1 MKQSK
6 TLTLLFFTL
15 IQFALSAQIS
25 QTVRGSVK
33 DKDTKAPLI
42 GANVII
48 TSLDPIKGASVDFNG
63 NFIITDVPIGRL
75 DIRVTYIGYEPKTM
89 TNLELTSGKE
99 LILNLSLQESLVM
112 KEVVVKGE
120 KDKVDAQNKMT
131 SVSARTFSIDE
142 SMRYAGSL
150 NDVARMAQNFAGVQ
164 GADDSR
170 NDIVIRG
177 NSPTGVL
184 FRFEDID
191 IPNPNHFA
199 LNGTTGGPVSILN
212 NNVLDNSDFMT
223 GAFPA
228 EYGNALAGVFDL
240 KMRSGNNQKH
250 EFLGQFGFNGIEAM
264 AEGPINK
271 KKFSSYLISY
281 RYSTLKLFQLMGINF
296 GTGTSVPDYQD
307 LSIKLDFPNKKGK
320 TSIWGIGGISAV
332 KFLDSENDEPNLFAE
347 NGEDLIF
354 NSNIGAAGV
363 TNTFRLNDQSYIKT
377 SLAIDGT
384 FNEISNDTLNPFTNE
399 YHSFYRNTTLEGKQS
414 LNIVYNN
421 KLSPRHL
428 IKIGLY
434 NQRRY
439 YNLRDS
445 VHIRAD
451 TITIPISGQTI
462 VTKPYWY
469 NITNDKGA
477 TYFVQ
482 PFVQWQYRINEKL
495 TLNTGIHSQF
505 FLLNSTYAIEPRAG
519 LKYNIGKQTSIAIA
533 YGLHNQLAPNRL
545 FFRQLTDNQ
554 GNTVLN
560 SEGEPVVPNRNLE
573 MTRSNHFVIAIDQNI
588 GKQTRLKIEAYYQLI
603 DNAPVQN
610 ISSYYSV
617 LNYGANYDLIFPDTL
632 INNGTGKNFGVEL
645 TLERFLNN
653 GFYYLLTSS
662 LYKSTYKGNDGIER
676 NTAFNGNYTSNF
688 LIGKE
693 FILKS
698 KKTEQK
704 ATNKIIAD
712 VKFTLN
718 GGQRYIPIDIDQS
731 RQNGSVV
738 YDFDNAFNPQYD
750 DYMRMDLKLGY
761 KRNGKKITQEWSVNL
776 QNLTNRKN
784 IFQQVYN
791 ETTQTVET
799 RFQTG
804 FLPIAQYKI
813 LF

>member
-1 MKQSK
+1 MIKSF
-6 TLTLLFFTL
+6 LLFTLLFSISF
-15 IQFALSAQIS
+15 FGFSQIT
-25 QTVRGSVK
+25 QTIRGTVK
-33 DKDTKAPLI
+33 DKDTKTPLI
-42 GANVII
+42 GANVVI
-48 TSLDPIKGASVDFNG
+48 TSVEPLQGASVDVYG
-63 NFIITDVPIGRL
+63 NFTITEVNIGRIDL
-75 DIRVTYIGYEPKTM
+75 QISYIGYETKTLP
-89 TNLELTSGKE
+89 NIELSSGKE
-99 LILNLSLQESLVM
+99 LILNVELEESIVM
-112 KEVVVKGE
+112 KEVVITGE
-120 KDKVDAQNKMT
+120 KDKVEAQNKMT

-240 KMRSGNNQKH
+240 KMRAGNNQKH
-250 EFLGQFGFNGIEAM
+250 EFLGQFGFNGLEFM
-264 AEGPINK
+264 AEGPISK
-271 KKFSSYLISY
+271 KNFSSYLISY

-332 KFLDSENDEPNLFAE
+332 TFLDSENEEPNLFAE

-354 NSNIGAAGV
+354 NSKIGAAGIS
-363 TNTFRLNDQSYIKT
+363 NIYRLNNQSFIKT
-377 SLAIDGT
+377 SLSIDGT
-384 FNEISNDTLNPFTNE
+384 FNEISNDTLNPYLTT
-399 YHSFYRNTTLEGKQS
+399 YHPKYRNTTLEGKQS
-414 LNIVYNN
+414 LNFVYSN

-428 IKIGLY
+428 LKVGVY

-445 VHIRAD
+445 VHFSSD
-451 TITIPISGQTI
+451 TITFLNQTFI
-462 VTKPYWY
+462 TEPYWY

-477 TYFVQ
+477 TYFIQ
-482 PFVQWQYRINEKL
+482 PFAQWQFRINEKT

-505 FLLNSTYAIEPRAG
+505 FTLNNTYAIEPRAG
-519 LKYNIGKQTSIAIA
+519 IKYQIGKKTSIALA

-545 FFRQLTDNQ
+545 FFRQLTDDSGNTIVDSE
-554 GNTVLN
+554 GNTVI
-560 SEGEPVVPNRNLE
+560 PNRDLE
-573 MTRSNHFVIAIDQNI
+573 MTRSNHFVLALDQNI
-588 GKQTRLKIEAYYQLI
+588 GPNTRLKIETYYQLI

-610 ISSYYSV
+610 ITTYYSV

-632 INNGTGKNFGVEL
+632 INNGTGQNYGVEL

-653 GFYYLLTSS
+653 GFYYLFTGS
-662 LYKSTYKGNDGIER
+662 LYQSTYKGSDGIER

-693 FILKS
+693 IELNS
-698 KKTEQK
+698 KQK
-704 ATNKIIAD
+704 QTKANNRLIVD

-718 GGQRYIPIDIDQS
+718 GGQRYIPIDEEES
-731 RQNGSVV
+731 RVNNRAV
-738 YDFDNAFNPQYD
+738 YDFDNAFDPQYA

-776 QNLTNRKN
+776 QNLTNRRN

-791 ETTQTVET
+791 ETTFKVET
-799 RFQTG
+799 RYQTG
-804 FLPIAQYKI
+804 FLPIVQYKI